1 MSEAADR
8 TCQSV
13 QSGTPDRE
21 EWRDSAARQGEYGD
35 RVSTIRNQRLKGRLE
50 LTWTNK
56 DQRLLSHGEDTY
68 EWTTPDD
75 HRVSEVR
82 LLQDVA
88 AVGETHKDADRAKDN
103 LLIRGDALNALTAL
117 IEVPEFAA
125 EYRGKVRLAYID
137 PPFNTGQMFEHYN
150 DAVEHSVW
158 LTQMRDRL
166 IQIRELL
173 ADNGSAWVHLDDS
186 EMAYCRVIIDEVFGR
201 QNYVGTIVWETDQG
215 RRNDT
220 DISTVQDYILVVAKD
235 KSIWRKQRNLLPR
248 TAEQESRY
256 RNPDNDPRGPWLQGA
271 DSTARSGSDALRY
284 PVTLPSGRVVLPPAG
299 VFWRFSKDNFDKAL
313 SEDRVYFGADGDRMP
328 IVKRYIT
335 EVQQGVVPR
344 SLWLAA
350 EVGSNMSAKRDH
362 LRKMFPD
369 LPAFATPKPEG
380 LLERVIH
387 IATDPGDI
395 VLDCF
400 AGSGTTAAVAHKMSR
415 RWVTC
420 ELSETNMATYTR
432 PRLEKVVNNEDP
444 RGITASIGWEGGG
457 GFRCV
462 EVGPSMFEVD
472 EQGTVLMAAW
482 TTNGAFAEAVAAQ
495 LGYERLGSEHR
506 PFCGRKGR
514 LRLAVV
520 DGVAGDAE
528 VDFLVSH
535 LAEGERLT
543 LVVKAATEEAQ
554 DRLKALSPGSRLRT
568 APRDL
573 LRLRSHGKVTR

>member
-1 MSEAADR
+1 M
-8 TCQSV
+8 
-13 QSGTPDRE
+13 
-21 EWRDSAARQGEYGD
+21 
-35 RVSTIRNQRLKGRLE
+35 STIRNQRLKGQLE

-75 HRVSEVR
+75 YRVSEVR
-82 LLQDVA
+82 LLHDVA
-88 AVGETHKDADRAKDN
+88 AVGETHKDAERARDN
-103 LLIRGDALNALTAL
+103 LLIRGDALHALTCL
-117 IEVPEFAA
+117 KELPEFAA

-166 IQIRELL
+166 TQIQELL
-173 ADNGSAWVHLDDS
+173 ADNGSLWLHLDDS
-186 EMAYCRVIIDEVFGR
+186 EMAYCRVILDEVFGR
-201 QNYVGTIVWETDQG
+201 QNYVGTVVWETDAG

-248 TAEQESRY
+248 TAEQEKRY

-271 DSTARSGSDALRY
+271 DSTARSGSEALLY
-284 PVTLPSGRVVLPPAG
+284 EVTLPSGRTVVPPKG
-299 VFWRFSKDNFDKAL
+299 VFWRYSRENFDRAL
-313 SEDRVYFGADGDRMP
+313 AEDRVYFGKDGNGMP
-328 IVKRYIT
+328 IVKRYLS
-335 EVQQGVVPR
+335 EVQGGVVPR
-344 SLWLAA
+344 SLWLAS
-350 EVGSNMSAKRDH
+350 EVGSNMTAKRDH

-400 AGSGTTAAVAHKMSR
+400 AGSGTTAAVAHKMGR
-415 RWVTC
+415 RWVTS
-420 ELSETNMATYTR
+420 ELSPTNLTNYTR

-444 RGITASIGWEGGG
+444 RGITASIGWQGGG
-457 GFRCV
+457 GFRV
-462 EVGPSMFEVD
+462 MEVGASMFETD
-472 EQGTVLMAAW
+472 EDGGILLAEWA
-482 TTNGAFAEAVAAQ
+482 TNGAFAEAVCAQ
-495 LGYERLGSEHR
+495 LGYERLGPESR
-506 PFCGRKGR
+506 PFSGRKGR
-514 LRLAVV
+514 MRLAVV
-520 DGVAGDAE
+520 DGVAGDTE

-543 LVVKAATEEAQ
+543 LVAKAATEDAQ
-554 DRLKALSPGSRLRT
+554 DRLRTLSPGSRLRT

-573 LRLRSHGKVTR
+573 LRVRSHGKTTR

>member
-1 MSEAADR
+1 M
-8 TCQSV
+8 T
-13 QSGTPDRE
+13 
-21 EWRDSAARQGEYGD
+21 
-35 RVSTIRNQRLKGRLE
+35 TIRNQRLKGQLE

-75 HRVSEVR
+75 YRVSEVR
-82 LLQDVA
+82 LLHDIA
-88 AVGETHKDADRAKDN
+88 TVGETHKDAERAKDN
-103 LLIRGDALNALTAL
+103 LLIRGDALHALTCL
-117 IEVPEFAA
+117 KELPEFAA

-166 IQIRELL
+166 TQIHELL
-173 ADNGSAWVHLDDS
+173 ADDGSLWLHLDDS
-186 EMAYCRVIIDEVFGR
+186 EMAYCRIILDEVFGR
-201 QNYVGTIVWETDQG
+201 QNYVGTVVWETDAG

-248 TAEQESRY
+248 TPEQEKRY

-271 DSTARSGSDALRY
+271 DSTARSGSEALRY
-284 PVTLPSGRVVLPPAG
+284 EVTLPSGRTVVPPKG
-299 VFWRFSKDNFDKAL
+299 VFWRFSRENFDRAL
-313 SEDRVYFGADGDRMP
+313 AEDRVYFGKDGNGMP
-328 IVKRYIT
+328 IVKRYLS
-335 EVQQGVVPR
+335 EVQGGVVPR
-344 SLWLAA
+344 SLWLAS
-350 EVGSNMSAKRDH
+350 EVGSNMTAKRDH

-400 AGSGTTAAVAHKMSR
+400 AGSGTTAAVAHKMGR
-415 RWVTC
+415 RWVTS
-420 ELSETNMATYTR
+420 ELSPTNLANYTR

-444 RGITASIGWEGGG
+444 RGITASIGWQGGG
-457 GFRCV
+457 GFRV
-462 EVGPSMFEVD
+462 MEVGPSMFETD
-472 EQGTVLMAAW
+472 EDGGTLLAEWA
-482 TTNGAFAEAVAAQ
+482 TNGAFAEAVCAQ
-495 LGYERLGSEHR
+495 LGYERLGAESR
-506 PFCGRKGR
+506 PFSGRKGR
-514 LRLAVV
+514 MRLAVV
-520 DGVAGDAE
+520 DGVAGDTE

-543 LVVKAATEEAQ
+543 LVAKAATEEAQ
-554 DRLKALSPGSRLRT
+554 DRLRTLSPGSRLRT

-573 LRLRSHGKVTR
+573 LRVRSHGKAAR

>member
-1 MSEAADR
+1 M
-8 TCQSV
+8 
-13 QSGTPDRE
+13 
-21 EWRDSAARQGEYGD
+21 
-35 RVSTIRNQRLKGRLE
+35 STIRNQRLKGQLE

-75 HRVSEVR
+75 YRVSEVR
-82 LLQDVA
+82 LLHDIA
-88 AVGETHKDADRAKDN
+88 TVGETHKDAERAKDN
-103 LLIRGDALNALTAL
+103 LLIRGDALHALTSL
-117 IEVPEFAA
+117 KELPEFAA

-166 IQIRELL
+166 TQIHELL
-173 ADNGSAWVHLDDS
+173 ADNGSLWLHLDDS
-186 EMAYCRVIIDEVFGR
+186 EMAYCRVILDEVFGR
-201 QNYVGTIVWETDQG
+201 QNYVGTVVWETDAG

-248 TAEQESRY
+248 TPEQEKRY

-284 PVTLPSGRVVLPPAG
+284 EVALPSGRTVVPPKG
-299 VFWRFSKDNFDKAL
+299 VFWRFSRENFDRAL
-313 SEDRVYFGADGDRMP
+313 AEDRVYFGKDGDGMP
-328 IVKRYIT
+328 IVKRYLS
-335 EVQQGVVPR
+335 EVQGGVVPR
-344 SLWLAA
+344 SLWLAS
-350 EVGSNMSAKRDH
+350 EVGSNMTAKRDH

-400 AGSGTTAAVAHKMSR
+400 AGSGTTAAVAHKMGR
-415 RWVTC
+415 RWVTS
-420 ELSETNMATYTR
+420 ELSATNLADYTR

-444 RGITASIGWEGGG
+444 RGITASIGWQGGG
-457 GFRCV
+457 GFRV
-462 EVGPSMFEVD
+462 MEVGPSMFEAD
-472 EQGTVLMAAW
+472 EDGGILLAEWA
-482 TTNGAFAEAVAAQ
+482 TNGAFAEAVCAQ
-495 LGYERLGSEHR
+495 LGYERLGAESR
-506 PFCGRKGR
+506 PFSGRKGR
-514 LRLAVV
+514 MRLAVV
-520 DGVAGDAE
+520 DGVAGDTE

-535 LAEGERLT
+535 LADGERLT
-543 LVVKAATEEAQ
+543 LVAKAATEDAQ
-554 DRLKALSPGSRLRT
+554 DRLRTLSPGSRLRT

-573 LRLRSHGKVTR
+573 LRVRSHGKAAQ

>member
-1 MSEAADR
+1 M
-8 TCQSV
+8 
-13 QSGTPDRE
+13 
-21 EWRDSAARQGEYGD
+21 
-35 RVSTIRNQRLKGRLE
+35 STIRNQRLKGQLE

-75 HRVSEVR
+75 YRVSEVR
-82 LLQDVA
+82 LLHDIA
-88 AVGETHKDADRAKDN
+88 TVGETRKDAERAKDN
-103 LLIRGDALNALTAL
+103 LLIRGDALHALTSL
-117 IEVPEFAA
+117 KELPEFAA

-166 IQIRELL
+166 TQIHELL
-173 ADNGSAWVHLDDS
+173 ADNGSLWLHLDDS
-186 EMAYCRVIIDEVFGR
+186 EMAYCRVILDEVFGR
-201 QNYVGTIVWETDQG
+201 QNYVGTVVWETDAG

-248 TAEQESRY
+248 TPEQEKRY

-284 PVTLPSGRVVLPPAG
+284 EVTLPSGRTVVPPKG
-299 VFWRFSKDNFDKAL
+299 VFWRFSRENFDRAL
-313 SEDRVYFGADGDRMP
+313 AEDRVYFGKDGDGMP
-328 IVKRYIT
+328 IVKRYLS
-335 EVQQGVVPR
+335 EVQGGVVPR
-344 SLWLAA
+344 SLWLAS
-350 EVGSNMSAKRDH
+350 EVGSNMTAKRDH

-400 AGSGTTAAVAHKMSR
+400 AGSGTTAAVAHKMGR
-415 RWVTC
+415 RWVTS
-420 ELSETNMATYTR
+420 ELSATNLADYTR

-444 RGITASIGWEGGG
+444 RGITASIGWQGGG
-457 GFRCV
+457 GFRV
-462 EVGPSMFEVD
+462 MEVGPSMFEAD
-472 EQGTVLMAAW
+472 EDGGILLAEWA
-482 TTNGAFAEAVAAQ
+482 TNGAFAEAVCAQ
-495 LGYERLGSEHR
+495 LGYERLGAESR
-506 PFCGRKGR
+506 PFSGRKGR
-514 LRLAVV
+514 MRLAVV
-520 DGVAGDAE
+520 DGVAGDTE

-543 LVVKAATEEAQ
+543 LVAKAATEDAQ
-554 DRLKALSPGSRLRT
+554 DRLRTLSPGSRLRT

-573 LRLRSHGKVTR
+573 LRVRSHGKAAR

>member
-1 MSEAADR
+1 M
-8 TCQSV
+8 
-13 QSGTPDRE
+13 
-21 EWRDSAARQGEYGD
+21 
-35 RVSTIRNQRLKGRLE
+35 STIRNQRLRGQLE

-68 EWTTPDD
+68 EWTAPDD
-75 HRVSEVR
+75 YRVSEVR
-82 LLQDVA
+82 LLHDVA
-88 AVGETHKDADRAKDN
+88 TVGETHKDADRAKDN
-103 LLIRGDALNALTAL
+103 LLIRGDALHALTAL
-117 IEVPEFAA
+117 KEVPEFAA

-166 IQIRELL
+166 IQIQDLL
-173 ADNGSAWVHLDDS
+173 ADNGSLWVHLDDS
-186 EMAYCRVIIDEVFGR
+186 EMAYCRIILDEVFGR
-201 QNYVGTIVWETDQG
+201 QNYVGTVVWETDQG

-248 TAEQESRY
+248 TAEQEKRY

-284 PVTLPSGRVVLPPAG
+284 EITLPSGRTVVPPKG
-299 VFWRFSKDNFDKAL
+299 VFWRYSRENFDRAL
-313 SEDRVYFGADGDRMP
+313 AEDRVYFGKDGDGMP
-328 IVKRYIT
+328 IVKRYLS
-335 EVQQGVVPR
+335 EVQGGVVPR
-344 SLWLAA
+344 TLWLAS
-350 EVGSNMSAKRDH
+350 EVGSNMTAKRDH

-400 AGSGTTAAVAHKMSR
+400 AGSGTTAAVAHKMGR
-415 RWVTC
+415 RWVTS
-420 ELSETNMATYTR
+420 ELSPSNLANYTR
-432 PRLEKVVNNEDP
+432 PRLEKVVNDEDP
-444 RGITASIGWEGGG
+444 RGITASVGWQGGG
-457 GFRCV
+457 GFRV
-462 EVGPSMFEVD
+462 MEVGPSMFEAD
-472 EQGTVLMAAW
+472 EDGGILLAEWA
-482 TTNGAFAEAVAAQ
+482 TNGAFAEAVCAQ
-495 LGYERLGSEHR
+495 LGYERLGAESR

-514 LRLAVV
+514 MRLAVV
-520 DGVAGDAE
+520 DGVAGDTE
-528 VDFLVSH
+528 VDFLVSR

-543 LVVKAATEEAQ
+543 LVAKAATEEAQ
-554 DRLKALSPGSRLRT
+554 DRLRTLSPGSRLRT

-573 LRLRSHGKVTR
+573 LRVRSHGKAGR

>member
-1 MSEAADR
+1 M
-8 TCQSV
+8 
-13 QSGTPDRE
+13 
-21 EWRDSAARQGEYGD
+21 
-35 RVSTIRNQRLKGRLE
+35 STIRNQRLKGQLE

-75 HRVSEVR
+75 YRVSEVR
-82 LLQDVA
+82 LLHDVA
-88 AVGETHKDADRAKDN
+88 TIGETHKDAERAKDN
-103 LLIRGDALNALTAL
+103 LLVRGDALHALTSL
-117 IEVPEFAA
+117 KELPEFAA

-166 IQIRELL
+166 TQIHELL
-173 ADNGSAWVHLDDS
+173 ADNGSLWLHLDDS
-186 EMAYCRVIIDEVFGR
+186 EMAYCRVILDEVFGR
-201 QNYVGTIVWETDQG
+201 QNYVGTVVWETDAG

-248 TAEQESRY
+248 TPEQEKRY
-256 RNPDNDPRGPWLQGA
+256 RNPDNDPRGPWLQG
-271 DSTARSGSDALRY
+271 DNGTARSGSESAAF
-284 PVTLPSGRVVLPPAG
+284 PITTPSGRVVTPPKG
-299 VFWRFSKDNFDKAL
+299 YYWRFSRDTLAKAL
-313 SEDRVYFGADGDRMP
+313 EDDRVYFGKKGDGMP
-328 IVKRYIT
+328 IIKRYLS
-335 EVQQGVVPR
+335 EVQGGVVPR
-344 SLWLAA
+344 TLWLAS
-350 EVGSNMSAKRDH
+350 EVGSNMTAKRDH

-400 AGSGTTAAVAHKMSR
+400 AGSGTTAAVAHKMDR
-415 RWVTC
+415 RWVTS
-420 ELSETNMATYTR
+420 ELSPTNLANYTR

-444 RGITASIGWEGGG
+444 RGITASVEWQGGG
-457 GFRCV
+457 GFRV
-462 EVGPSMFEVD
+462 MEVGPSMFEAD
-472 EQGTVLMAAW
+472 EDGGILLAEWA
-482 TTNGAFAEAVAAQ
+482 TNGAFAEAVCAQ
-495 LGYERLGSEHR
+495 LGYERLGPESR
-506 PFCGRKGR
+506 PFSGRKGR
-514 LRLAVV
+514 MRLAVV
-520 DGVAGDAE
+520 DGVAGDTE

-535 LAEGERLT
+535 LADGERLT
-543 LVVKAATEEAQ
+543 LVAKAATEDAQ
-554 DRLKALSPGSRLRT
+554 DRLRTLSPGSRLRT

-573 LRLRSHGKVTR
+573 LRVRSHGKAAR

>member
-1 MSEAADR
+1 M
-8 TCQSV
+8 
-13 QSGTPDRE
+13 
-21 EWRDSAARQGEYGD
+21 
-35 RVSTIRNQRLKGRLE
+35 STIRNQRLKGQLE

-75 HRVSEVR
+75 YRVSEVR
-82 LLQDVA
+82 LLHDVA
-88 AVGETHKDADRAKDN
+88 TIGETHKDAERAKDN
-103 LLIRGDALNALTAL
+103 LLVRGDALHALTSL
-117 IEVPEFAA
+117 KELPEFAA

-166 IQIRELL
+166 TQIHDLL
-173 ADNGSAWVHLDDS
+173 ADNGSLWLHLDDS
-186 EMAYCRVIIDEVFGR
+186 EMAYCRVILDEVFGR
-201 QNYVGTIVWETDQG
+201 QNYVGTVVWETDQG

-248 TAEQESRY
+248 TPEQEKRY
-256 RNPDNDPRGPWLQGA
+256 RNPDNDPRGPWLQG
-271 DSTARSGSDALRY
+271 DNGTARSGSESAAF
-284 PVTLPSGRVVLPPAG
+284 PITTPSGRVVTPPKG
-299 VFWRFSKDNFDKAL
+299 YYWRFSRDTLAKAL
-313 SEDRVYFGADGDRMP
+313 EDDRVYFGKKGDGMP
-328 IVKRYIT
+328 IMKRYLS
-335 EVQQGVVPR
+335 EVQGGVVPR
-344 SLWLAA
+344 TLWLAS
-350 EVGSNMSAKRDH
+350 EVGSNMTAKRDH

-400 AGSGTTAAVAHKMSR
+400 AGSGTTAAVAHKMGR
-415 RWVTC
+415 RWVTS
-420 ELSETNMATYTR
+420 ELSPTNLANYTR

-444 RGITASIGWEGGG
+444 RGITASVEWQGGG
-457 GFRCV
+457 GFRV
-462 EVGPSMFEVD
+462 MEVGPSMFEAD
-472 EQGTVLMAAW
+472 EDGGILLAEWA
-482 TTNGAFAEAVAAQ
+482 TNGAFAEAVCAQ
-495 LGYERLGSEHR
+495 LGYERLGPESR
-506 PFCGRKGR
+506 PFSGRKGR
-514 LRLAVV
+514 MRLAVV
-520 DGVAGDAE
+520 DGVAGDTE

-535 LAEGERLT
+535 LADGERLT
-543 LVVKAATEEAQ
+543 LVAKAATEDAQ
-554 DRLKALSPGSRLRT
+554 DRLRTLSPGSRLRT

-573 LRLRSHGKVTR
+573 LRVRSHGKAAR

>member
-1 MSEAADR
+1 M
-8 TCQSV
+8 T
-13 QSGTPDRE
+13 
-21 EWRDSAARQGEYGD
+21 
-35 RVSTIRNQRLKGRLE
+35 TIRNRRLKGQLE

-82 LLQDVA
+82 LLHDVA
-88 AVGETHKDADRAKDN
+88 TVGETHKDALRAKDN
-103 LLIRGDALNALTAL
+103 LLIRGDALHALTCL
-117 IEVPEFAA
+117 KELPEFAA

-166 IQIRELL
+166 TQIQELL
-173 ADNGSAWVHLDDS
+173 ADNGSLWLHLDDS
-186 EMAYCRVIIDEVFGR
+186 EMAYCRVILDEVFGR
-201 QNYVGTIVWETDQG
+201 QNYVGTVVWETDAG

-235 KSIWRKQRNLLPR
+235 KNIWRKQRNLLPR
-248 TAEQESRY
+248 TPEQEKRY

-271 DSTARSGSDALRY
+271 DSTARSGSEALRY
-284 PVTLPSGRVVLPPAG
+284 EVTLPSGRTVVPPKG
-299 VFWRFSKDNFDKAL
+299 VYWRFSRENFDRAL
-313 SEDRVYFGADGDRMP
+313 AEDRVYFGKDGNGMP
-328 IVKRYIT
+328 IVKRYLS
-335 EVQQGVVPR
+335 EVQGGVVPR
-344 SLWLAA
+344 SLWLAS
-350 EVGSNMSAKRDH
+350 EVGSNMTAKRDH

-400 AGSGTTAAVAHKMSR
+400 AGSGTTAAVAHKMGR
-415 RWVTC
+415 RWVTS
-420 ELSETNMATYTR
+420 ELSATNLANYTR

-444 RGITASIGWEGGG
+444 RGITASIGWQGGG
-457 GFRCV
+457 GFRV
-462 EVGPSMFEVD
+462 MEIGSSMFETD
-472 EQGTVLMAAW
+472 EDGGILLAEWA
-482 TTNGAFAEAVAAQ
+482 TNGAFAEAVCAQ
-495 LGYERLGSEHR
+495 LGYERLGAESR
-506 PFCGRKGR
+506 PFSGRKGR
-514 LRLAVV
+514 MRLAVV

-535 LAEGERLT
+535 LADGERLT
-543 LVVKAATEEAQ
+543 LVAKAATEDAQ
-554 DRLKALSPGSRLRT
+554 DRLRTLSPGSRLRT

-573 LRLRSHGKVTR
+573 LRVRSHGKAAR

>member
-1 MSEAADR
+1 
-8 TCQSV
+8 
-13 QSGTPDRE
+13 
-21 EWRDSAARQGEYGD
+21 
-35 RVSTIRNQRLKGRLE
+35 VSTIRNQRLKGQLE

-75 HRVSEVR
+75 YRVSEVR
-82 LLQDVA
+82 LLHDVA
-88 AVGETHKDADRAKDN
+88 TVGETHKDAERAKDN
-103 LLIRGDALNALTAL
+103 LLIRGDALHALTCL
-117 IEVPEFAA
+117 KELPEFAA

-166 IQIRELL
+166 TQIQELL
-173 ADNGSAWVHLDDS
+173 ADNGSLWLHLDDS
-186 EMAYCRVIIDEVFGR
+186 EMAYCRVILDEVFGR
-201 QNYVGTIVWETDQG
+201 QNYVGTVVWETDAG

-248 TAEQESRY
+248 TPEQEKRY

-284 PVTLPSGRVVLPPAG
+284 EVTLPSGRTVVPPKG
-299 VFWRFSKDNFDKAL
+299 VFWRYSRENFDRAL
-313 SEDRVYFGADGDRMP
+313 AEDRVYFGKDGDGMP
-328 IVKRYIT
+328 IVKRYLS
-335 EVQQGVVPR
+335 EVQGGVVPR
-344 SLWLAA
+344 TLWLAS
-350 EVGSNMSAKRDH
+350 EVGSNMTAKRDH

-400 AGSGTTAAVAHKMSR
+400 AGSGTTAAVAHKMGR
-415 RWVTC
+415 RWVTS
-420 ELSETNMATYTR
+420 ELSTTNLANYTR

-444 RGITASIGWEGGG
+444 RGITASIGWQGGG
-457 GFRCV
+457 GFRV
-462 EVGPSMFEVD
+462 MEVGASMFETD
-472 EQGTVLMAAW
+472 EDGGILLAEWA
-482 TTNGAFAEAVAAQ
+482 TNGAFAEAVCAQ
-495 LGYERLGSEHR
+495 LGYERLGPESR
-506 PFCGRKGR
+506 PFSGRKGR

-520 DGVAGDAE
+520 DGVAGDTE

-543 LVVKAATEEAQ
+543 LVAKAATEEAQ
-554 DRLKALSPGSRLRT
+554 DRLRTLSPGSRLRT

-573 LRLRSHGKVTR
+573 LRVRSHGKATR

>member
-1 MSEAADR
+1 M
-8 TCQSV
+8 
-13 QSGTPDRE
+13 
-21 EWRDSAARQGEYGD
+21 
-35 RVSTIRNQRLKGRLE
+35 RNQRLKGQLE

-75 HRVSEVR
+75 YRVSEVR
-82 LLQDVA
+82 LLHDVA
-88 AVGETHKDADRAKDN
+88 AVGETHKDAERARDN
-103 LLIRGDALNALTAL
+103 LLIRGDALHALTCL
-117 IEVPEFAA
+117 KELPEFAA

-166 IQIRELL
+166 TQIQELL
-173 ADNGSAWVHLDDS
+173 ADNGSLWLHLDDS
-186 EMAYCRVIIDEVFGR
+186 EMAYCRVILDEVFGR
-201 QNYVGTIVWETDQG
+201 QNYVGTVVWETDAG

-248 TAEQESRY
+248 TAEQEKRY

-271 DSTARSGSDALRY
+271 DSTARSGSEALLY
-284 PVTLPSGRVVLPPAG
+284 EVTLPSGRTVVPPKG
-299 VFWRFSKDNFDKAL
+299 VFWRYSRENFDRAL
-313 SEDRVYFGADGDRMP
+313 AEDRVYFGKDGNGMP
-328 IVKRYIT
+328 IVKRYLS
-335 EVQQGVVPR
+335 EVQGGVVPR
-344 SLWLAA
+344 SLWLAS
-350 EVGSNMSAKRDH
+350 EVGSNMTAKRDH

-400 AGSGTTAAVAHKMSR
+400 AGSGTTAAVAHKMGR
-415 RWVTC
+415 RWVTS
-420 ELSETNMATYTR
+420 ELSPTNLTNYTR

-444 RGITASIGWEGGG
+444 RGITASIGWQGGG
-457 GFRCV
+457 GFRV
-462 EVGPSMFEVD
+462 MEVGASMFETD
-472 EQGTVLMAAW
+472 EDGGILLAEWA
-482 TTNGAFAEAVAAQ
+482 TNGAFAEAVCAQ
-495 LGYERLGSEHR
+495 LGYERLGPESR
-506 PFCGRKGR
+506 PFSGRKGR
-514 LRLAVV
+514 MRLAVV
-520 DGVAGDAE
+520 DGVAGDTE

-543 LVVKAATEEAQ
+543 LVAKAATEDAQ
-554 DRLKALSPGSRLRT
+554 DRLRTLSPGSRLRT

-573 LRLRSHGKVTR
+573 LRVRSHGKTTR